1 MAWIVNQKKLMRGWL
16 DLTAAIA
23 EQAIADLD
31 LALVPCKAKRK
42 PDWAFTPEHF
52 REFFGL
58 AEHLYRVCGF
68 KLNPEAVRDR
78 LNKRLLKLDKIYAS
92 QGSKRNLRKTS
103 RH

>member
-1 MAWIVNQKKLMRGWL
+1 MRGWL

-31 LALVPCKAKRK
+31 LAISPCKAKRK

-52 REFFGL
+52 REFFQV
-58 AEHLYRVCGF
+58 AEELYRVCGF
-68 KLNPEAVRDR
+68 RLNPEAVRDR
-78 LNKRLLKLDKIYAS
+78 LNKKIHLLEKLHAPER
-92 QGSKRNLRKTS
+92 SKRNCSKTV

>member
-1 MAWIVNQKKLMRGWL
+1 MRRANMRGWL

-31 LALVPCKAKRK
+31 LAISPCKAKRK

-52 REFFGL
+52 REFFDA

-68 KLNPEAVRDR
+68 RLNPEAVRDR
-78 LNKRLLKLDKIYAS
+78 LNKKLKKLDKIYAS
-92 QGSKRNLRKTS
+92 QGCKRDLRKACKN
-103 RH
+103 